1 MAKLYIYGT
10 IGFDVEADYIRAALD
25 DMEGEVELRI
35 NSGGGDV
42 FEGNAIYSLLESYK
56 TKDGNSVT
64 VYVDGIAASIAS
76 VIAMAGD
83 TIHMSKNALMMIHNP
98 WTPAAA
104 GGSDD
109 LRNLA
114 TVLDKIRETI
124 VTVYESKTGM
134 DRETLLAMM
143 EDETWFSAAEAV
155 NFGFADFVID
165 LSEEPAASI
174 KAFNYVNAP
183 NWLNDI
189 NAVNEVEPI
198 LPIRRKLAKVKL
210 AINRCC
216 NKINNN

>member
-1 MAKLYIYGT
+1 M
-10 IGFDVEADYIRAALD
+10 
-25 DMEGEVELRI
+25 
-35 NSGGGDV
+35 

>member
-155 NFGFADFVID
+155 NFGFADVVID

-189 NAVNEVEPI
+189 NTEIEVEPI
-198 LPIRRKLAKVKL
+198 LPIRRKLAKAKL